1 MARELT
7 LGSLFDGS
15 GGFPLGGLLAGIRPV
30 WSSEIEP
37 FAIRVTTKRLPFVK
51 HYGDIRELDGAK
63 LEPVDI
69 ITMGSPCQDI
79 SIAGRREGLA
89 GSRSGLFYEG
99 IRIVEEMRR
108 ATHGRQ
114 PRYVVWENVYGAFSS
129 NGGADFEAVLAA
141 FAGLAGEAVAAPRP
155 PKWTGAGELV
165 GAHFSVAWRL
175 LDAQYWGVPQRR
187 RRVYLVADLAGG
199 RAGAVLF
206 DSEGVSGYSAQG
218 FRSWQRTARAAQS
231 GAGAAGGAGVAQA
244 LFENHSHDSRY
255 TGPLETA
262 QTVSRTYG
270 TGGNNQPFVVE
281 TPKTLQIRAGCEGG
295 GKGPLVQDDKS
306 ATLTCVNSQT
316 LFQPRVYGVCSK
328 SSFAMLSDNPHAG
341 FYEAETARTL
351 DTRGPTPARN
361 QGGMAVVESVPPA
374 YATSK
379 NSFHLDVQQDVA
391 DTLVAVDYKDP
402 PRVLADPYYIVR
414 KLTPTECA
422 RLQGFPD
429 GWCKDLGTEEP
440 TAEDVAFWQDVFETY
455 RKALGK
461 STKPKTERQIVKWLK
476 QPHTDSAEYRL
487 WGNGVALPCVYFV
500 LAGIAWAD
508 AQP

>member
-1 MARELT
+1 MADTLT

-51 HYGDIRELDGAK
+51 HYGDIRTLKGDE

-69 ITMGSPCQDI
+69 LTMGSPCQDI

-99 IRIVEEMRR
+99 IRIAEEMRR

-114 PRYVVWENVYGAFSS
+114 PRYIVWENVYGAFSS
-129 NGGADFEAVLAA
+129 NGGADFAAVLAA
-141 FAGLAGEAVAAPRP
+141 FASLVGEAVLAPRP
-155 PKWTGAGELV
+155 AKWTGAGEIV
-165 GAHFSVAWRL
+165 GDRFSVAWRL

-187 RRVYLVADLAGG
+187 RRVYLVANLAGG
-199 RAGAVLF
+199 RAGKVLF
-206 DSEGVSGYSAQG
+206 DSEGVSGYSPQG
-218 FRSWQRTARAAQS
+218 FRSWQRTASAAQS
-231 GAGAAGGAGVAQA
+231 GAEAAGG
-244 LFENHSHDSRY
+244 EIK
-255 TGPLETA
+255 
-262 QTVSRTYG
+262 
-270 TGGNNQPFVVE
+270 E

-316 LFQPRVYGVCSK
+316 LFQPKVYGVCSK
-328 SSFAMLSDNPHAG
+328 SSFAMLSDNPRAG

-379 NSFHLDVQQDVA
+379 NSFHLDVQKDVA

-402 PRVLADPYYIVR
+402 PRVLANPYYIVR

-440 TAEDVAFWQDVFETY
+440 TAEDVAFWAEVFETY

-461 STKPKTERQIVKWLK
+461 TTKPKTERQIVKWLK

-508 AQP
+508 GLP

>member
-15 GGFPLGGLLAGIRPV
+15 GGFPLGGILAGIRPV
-30 WSSEIEP
+30 WASEIEP

-51 HYGDIRELDGAK
+51 HYGDIRTLKGDE

-69 ITMGSPCQDI
+69 VTMGSPCQDI

-108 ATHGRQ
+108 ATDGRK

-141 FAGLAGEAVAAPRP
+141 FASLAGEAVAAPRP
-155 PKWTGAGELV
+155 AKWTGAGELV

-199 RAGAVLF
+199 RAGAILF

-231 GAGAAGGAGVAQA
+231 GAGAAGGIVRG
-244 LFENHSHDSRY
+244 
-255 TGPLETA
+255 
-262 QTVSRTYG
+262 
-270 TGGNNQPFVVE
+270 
-281 TPKTLQIRAGCEGG
+281 TPK
-295 GKGPLVQDDKS
+295 
-306 ATLTCVNSQT
+306 
-316 LFQPRVYGVCSK
+316 VYGVCSK

-429 GWCKDLGTEEP
+429 GWCKDLGTDEP
-440 TAEDVAFWQDVFETY
+440 TAEDVAFWRDVFETY

>member
-1 MARELT
+1 MTDTLT

-51 HYGDIRELDGAK
+51 HYGDVRTLKGDE

-69 ITMGSPCQDI
+69 LTMGSPCQDI

-99 IRIVEEMRR
+99 IRIAEEMRR
-108 ATHGRQ
+108 ATHGSK
-114 PRYVVWENVYGAFSS
+114 PRYIVWENVYGAFSS
-129 NGGADFEAVLAA
+129 NGGADFAAVLAA
-141 FAGLAGEAVAAPRP
+141 FAGLAGEAVPAPRP
-155 PKWTGAGELV
+155 AKWTGAGEIV
-165 GAHFSVAWRL
+165 GDRFSIAWRL

-187 RRVYLVADLAGG
+187 RRVYLVADFAGG
-199 RAGAVLF
+199 RAGKILF
-206 DSEGVSGYSAQG
+206 DSEGVSRYSPQG

-231 GAGAAGGAGVAQA
+231 GAGAAGGEVAQA

-255 TGPLETA
+255 TGPLTTA

-281 TPKTLQIRAGCEGG
+281 TPK
-295 GKGPLVQDDKS
+295 
-306 ATLTCVNSQT
+306 
-316 LFQPRVYGVCSK
+316 VYGVCSK
-328 SSFAMLSDNPHAG
+328 SSFAMLSPNPHAG
-341 FYEAETARTL
+341 FYEAATARTL

-379 NSFHLDVQQDVA
+379 NSFHLDVQKDVA

-429 GWCKDLGTEEP
+429 GWCKALGTAEP
-440 TAEDVAFWQDVFETY
+440 TAEDIAFWHGVFETY

-461 STKPKTERQIVKWLK
+461 TTKPKTERQIVKWLK

-508 AQP
+508 GLP

>member
-1 MARELT
+1 MAGELT

-51 HYGDIRELDGAK
+51 HYGDIRTLKGDE

-69 ITMGSPCQDI
+69 LTMGSPCQDI

-99 IRIVEEMRR
+99 IRIAEEMRR
-108 ATHGRQ
+108 ATHGSK
-114 PRYVVWENVYGAFSS
+114 PRYIVWENVYGAFSS
-129 NGGADFEAVLAA
+129 NGGADFAAVLAA
-141 FAGLAGEAVAAPRP
+141 FAGLAGEAVPAPRP
-155 PKWTGAGELV
+155 AKWTSAGELV
-165 GAHFSVAWRL
+165 GDRFSVAWRL

-187 RRVYLVADLAGG
+187 RRVYLVADFAGG
-199 RAGAVLF
+199 RAGKILF
-206 DSEGVSGYSAQG
+206 DSEGVSRYSPQG
-218 FRSWQRTARAAQS
+218 FRSWQRTATAAQS
-231 GAGAAGGAGVAQA
+231 GAGAAGGDVAQA

-255 TGPLETA
+255 TGPLTTA

-281 TPKTLQIRAGCEGG
+281 TPK
-295 GKGPLVQDDKS
+295 
-306 ATLTCVNSQT
+306 
-316 LFQPRVYGVCSK
+316 VYGVCSK
-328 SSFAMLSDNPHAG
+328 SSFAMLSPNPHAG
-341 FYEAETARTL
+341 FYEAATARTL

-379 NSFHLDVQQDVA
+379 NSFHLDVQKDVA

-429 GWCKDLGTEEP
+429 GWCKALGTAEP
-440 TAEDVAFWQDVFETY
+440 TAEDIAFWHGVFETY

-461 STKPKTERQIVKWLK
+461 TTKPKTERQIVKWLK

-508 AQP
+508 GLP

>member
-1 MARELT
+1 MAGDLT

-51 HYGDIRELDGAK
+51 HYGDIRTLKGDE

-69 ITMGSPCQDI
+69 LTMGSPCQDI

-99 IRIVEEMRR
+99 IRIAEEMRR
-108 ATHGRQ
+108 ATHGSK
-114 PRYVVWENVYGAFSS
+114 PRYIVWENVYGAFSS
-129 NGGADFEAVLAA
+129 NGGADFAAVLAA

-155 PKWTGAGELV
+155 AKWTGAGEIV
-165 GAHFSVAWRL
+165 GDRFSVAWRL

-187 RRVYLVADLAGG
+187 RRVYLVANLAGG
-199 RAGAVLF
+199 RAGKVLF
-206 DSEGVSGYSAQG
+206 DSEGVSGYSPQG
-218 FRSWQRTARAAQS
+218 FRSWQRTASAAQS
-231 GAGAAGGAGVAQA
+231 GAEAAGG
-244 LFENHSHDSRY
+244 EIK
-255 TGPLETA
+255 
-262 QTVSRTYG
+262 
-270 TGGNNQPFVVE
+270 E

-316 LFQPRVYGVCSK
+316 LFQPKVYGVCSK
-328 SSFAMLSDNPHAG
+328 SSFAMLSDNPRAG

-379 NSFHLDVQQDVA
+379 NSFHLDVQKDVA

-429 GWCKDLGTEEP
+429 GWCKALGTAEP
-440 TAEDVAFWQDVFETY
+440 TAEDIAFWADVFETY

-461 STKPKTERQIVKWLK
+461 TTKPKTERQIAKWLK

-508 AQP
+508 GLP

>member
-1 MARELT
+1 M
-7 LGSLFDGS
+7 
-15 GGFPLGGLLAGIRPV
+15 
-30 WSSEIEP
+30 
-37 FAIRVTTKRLPFVK
+37 
-51 HYGDIRELDGAK
+51 GDR
-63 LEPVDI
+63 
-69 ITMGSPCQDI
+69 
-79 SIAGRREGLA
+79 
-89 GSRSGLFYEG
+89 
-99 IRIVEEMRR
+99 
-108 ATHGRQ
+108 
-114 PRYVVWENVYGAFSS
+114 
-129 NGGADFEAVLAA
+129 
-141 FAGLAGEAVAAPRP
+141 
-155 PKWTGAGELV
+155 
-165 GAHFSVAWRL
+165 FSVAWRL

-187 RRVYLVADLAGG
+187 RRVYLVANLAGG
-199 RAGAVLF
+199 RAGKVLF
-206 DSEGVSGYSAQG
+206 DSEGVSGYSPQG
-218 FRSWQRTARAAQS
+218 FRSWQRTASAAQS
-231 GAGAAGGAGVAQA
+231 GAEAAGG
-244 LFENHSHDSRY
+244 EIK
-255 TGPLETA
+255 
-262 QTVSRTYG
+262 
-270 TGGNNQPFVVE
+270 E

-316 LFQPRVYGVCSK
+316 LFQPKVYGVCSK
-328 SSFAMLSDNPHAG
+328 SSFAMLSDNPRAG

-379 NSFHLDVQQDVA
+379 NSFHLDVQKDVA

-429 GWCKDLGTEEP
+429 GWCKALGTAEP
-440 TAEDVAFWQDVFETY
+440 TAEDIAFWADVFETY

-461 STKPKTERQIVKWLK
+461 TTKPKTERQIAKWLK

-508 AQP
+508 GLP

>member
-1 MARELT
+1 MGRELT

-51 HYGDIRELDGAK
+51 HYGDIRTLKGDE

-69 ITMGSPCQDI
+69 LTMGSPCQDI

-99 IRIVEEMRR
+99 IRIAEEMRR
-108 ATHGRQ
+108 ATHGRK
-114 PRYVVWENVYGAFSS
+114 PRYIVWENVYGAFSS
-129 NGGADFEAVLAA
+129 NGGADFAAVLAA
-141 FAGLAGEAVAAPRP
+141 FAGLAGEAVPAPRP
-155 PKWTGAGELV
+155 AKWTGAGEIV
-165 GAHFSVAWRL
+165 GDRFSIAWRL

-187 RRVYLVADLAGG
+187 RRVYLVADFAGG
-199 RAGAVLF
+199 RAGKILF
-206 DSEGVSGYSAQG
+206 DSEGVSRYSPQG
-218 FRSWQRTARAAQS
+218 FRSWQRTARAVQS
-231 GAGAAGGAGVAQA
+231 GAGAAGGEVAQA

-255 TGPLETA
+255 TGPLTTA

-281 TPKTLQIRAGCEGG
+281 TPK
-295 GKGPLVQDDKS
+295 
-306 ATLTCVNSQT
+306 
-316 LFQPRVYGVCSK
+316 VYGVCSK
-328 SSFAMLSDNPHAG
+328 SSFAMLSPNPHAG
-341 FYEAETARTL
+341 FYEAATARTL

-379 NSFHLDVQQDVA
+379 NSFHLDVQKDVA

-429 GWCKDLGTEEP
+429 GWCKALGTAEP
-440 TAEDVAFWQDVFETY
+440 TAEDIAFWHGVFETY

-461 STKPKTERQIVKWLK
+461 TTKPKTERQIVKWLK

-508 AQP
+508 GLP

>member
-1 MARELT
+1 MAGELT

-51 HYGDIRELDGAK
+51 HYGDIRTLKGDE

-69 ITMGSPCQDI
+69 LTMGSPCQDI

-99 IRIVEEMRR
+99 IRIAEEMRR
-108 ATHGRQ
+108 ATHGSK
-114 PRYVVWENVYGAFSS
+114 PRYIVWENVYGAFSS
-129 NGGADFEAVLAA
+129 NGGADFAAVLAA
-141 FAGLAGEAVAAPRP
+141 FAGLAGEAVPAPRP
-155 PKWTGAGELV
+155 AKWTSAGELV
-165 GAHFSVAWRL
+165 GDRFSVAWRL

-187 RRVYLVADLAGG
+187 RRVYLVADFAGG
-199 RAGAVLF
+199 RAGKILF
-206 DSEGVSGYSAQG
+206 DSEGVSRYSPQG
-218 FRSWQRTARAAQS
+218 FRSWQRTATAAQS
-231 GAGAAGGAGVAQA
+231 GAGAAGGEVAQA

-255 TGPLETA
+255 TGPLTTA

-281 TPKTLQIRAGCEGG
+281 TPK
-295 GKGPLVQDDKS
+295 
-306 ATLTCVNSQT
+306 
-316 LFQPRVYGVCSK
+316 VYGVCSK
-328 SSFAMLSDNPHAG
+328 SSFAMLSPNPHAG
-341 FYEAETARTL
+341 FYEAATARTL

-379 NSFHLDVQQDVA
+379 NSFHLDVQKDVA

-429 GWCKDLGTEEP
+429 GWCKALGTAEP
-440 TAEDVAFWQDVFETY
+440 TAEDIAFWHGVFETY

-461 STKPKTERQIVKWLK
+461 TTKPKTERQIVKWLK

-508 AQP
+508 GLP

>member
-1 MARELT
+1 MAGELT

-15 GGFPLGGLLAGIRPV
+15 GGFPLGGILAGIRPV

-69 ITMGSPCQDI
+69 VTMGSPCQDI

-108 ATHGRQ
+108 VTDGRQ

-129 NGGADFEAVLAA
+129 NGGADFKAVLAA
-141 FAGLAGEAVAAPRP
+141 FAGLAGEAVAVPRP

-206 DSEGVSGYSAQG
+206 DSEGVSGYSAQS

-231 GAGAAGGAGVAQA
+231 GAGAAGENVAQA

-281 TPKTLQIRAGCEGG
+281 TPK
-295 GKGPLVQDDKS
+295 
-306 ATLTCVNSQT
+306 
-316 LFQPRVYGVCSK
+316 VYGVCSK
-328 SSFAMLSDNPHAG
+328 SSFAMLSPNPHAG

-429 GWCKDLGTEEP
+429 GWCKDLGTDEP
-440 TAEDVAFWQDVFETY
+440 TAEDVAFWRDVFETY

>member
-1 MARELT
+1 MAGDLT

-51 HYGDIRELDGAK
+51 HYGDIRTLKGDE

-69 ITMGSPCQDI
+69 LTMGSPCQDI

-99 IRIVEEMRR
+99 IRIAEEMRR
-108 ATHGRQ
+108 ATHGSK
-114 PRYVVWENVYGAFSS
+114 PRYIVWENVYGAFSS
-129 NGGADFEAVLAA
+129 NGGADFAAVLAA

-155 PKWTGAGELV
+155 AKWTGAGEIV
-165 GAHFSVAWRL
+165 GDRFSVAWRL

-187 RRVYLVADLAGG
+187 RRVYLVANLAGG
-199 RAGAVLF
+199 RAGKVLF
-206 DSEGVSGYSAQG
+206 ASEGVSRYSPQG

-231 GAGAAGGAGVAQA
+231 GAGAAGG
-244 LFENHSHDSRY
+244 NIR
-255 TGPLETA
+255 
-262 QTVSRTYG
+262 
-270 TGGNNQPFVVE
+270 E
-281 TPKTLQIRAGCEGG
+281 TPK
-295 GKGPLVQDDKS
+295 
-306 ATLTCVNSQT
+306 
-316 LFQPRVYGVCSK
+316 VYGVCSK
-328 SSFAMLSDNPHAG
+328 SSFAMLSHNPHAG
-341 FYEAETARTL
+341 FYEAATARTL

-379 NSFHLDVQQDVA
+379 NSFHLDVQKDVA

-402 PRVLADPYYIVR
+402 PRVLANPYYIVR

-440 TAEDVAFWQDVFETY
+440 TAEDVAFWAEVFETY

-461 STKPKTERQIVKWLK
+461 TTKPKTERQIVKWLK

-508 AQP
+508 GLP

>member
-1 MARELT
+1 MAGDLT

-51 HYGDIRELDGAK
+51 HYGDIRTLKGDE

-69 ITMGSPCQDI
+69 LTMGSPCQDI

-108 ATHGRQ
+108 ATHGSK
-114 PRYVVWENVYGAFSS
+114 PRYIVWENVYGAFSS
-129 NGGADFEAVLAA
+129 HGGADFAAVLAA

-155 PKWTGAGELV
+155 AKWTGAGEIV
-165 GAHFSVAWRL
+165 GDRFSVAWRL

-187 RRVYLVADLAGG
+187 RRVYLVANLAGG
-199 RAGAVLF
+199 RAGKVLF
-206 DSEGVSGYSAQG
+206 DSEGVSGYSPQG
-218 FRSWQRTARAAQS
+218 FRSWQRTASAAQS
-231 GAGAAGGAGVAQA
+231 GAEAAGG
-244 LFENHSHDSRY
+244 EIK
-255 TGPLETA
+255 
-262 QTVSRTYG
+262 
-270 TGGNNQPFVVE
+270 E

-316 LFQPRVYGVCSK
+316 LFQPKVYGVCSK
-328 SSFAMLSDNPHAG
+328 SSFAMLSDNPRAG

-379 NSFHLDVQQDVA
+379 NSFHLDVQKDVA

-402 PRVLADPYYIVR
+402 PRVLANPYYIVR

-440 TAEDVAFWQDVFETY
+440 TAEDVAFWAEVFETY

-461 STKPKTERQIVKWLK
+461 TTKPKTERQIVKWLK

-508 AQP
+508 GLP

>member
-1 MARELT
+1 MAGDLT

-51 HYGDIRELDGAK
+51 HYGDIRTLKGDE

-69 ITMGSPCQDI
+69 LTMGSPCQDI

-99 IRIVEEMRR
+99 IRIAEEMRR
-108 ATHGRQ
+108 ATHGSK
-114 PRYVVWENVYGAFSS
+114 PRYIVWENVYGAFSS
-129 NGGADFEAVLAA
+129 NGGADFAAVLAA
-141 FAGLAGEAVAAPRP
+141 FAGLAGEAVPAPRP
-155 PKWTGAGELV
+155 AKWTGAGEIV
-165 GAHFSVAWRL
+165 GDRFSIAWRL

-187 RRVYLVADLAGG
+187 RRVYLVADFAGG
-199 RAGAVLF
+199 RAGKILF
-206 DSEGVSGYSAQG
+206 DSEGVSRYSPQG

-231 GAGAAGGAGVAQA
+231 GAGAAGGEVAQA

-255 TGPLETA
+255 TGPLTTA

-281 TPKTLQIRAGCEGG
+281 TPK
-295 GKGPLVQDDKS
+295 
-306 ATLTCVNSQT
+306 
-316 LFQPRVYGVCSK
+316 VYGVCSK
-328 SSFAMLSDNPHAG
+328 SSFAMLSPNPHAG
-341 FYEAETARTL
+341 FYEAATARTL

-379 NSFHLDVQQDVA
+379 NSFHLDVQKDVA

-429 GWCKDLGTEEP
+429 GWCKALGTAEP
-440 TAEDVAFWQDVFETY
+440 TAEDIAFWHGVFETY

-461 STKPKTERQIVKWLK
+461 TTKPKTERQIVKWLK

-508 AQP
+508 GLP

>member
-1 MARELT
+1 MAGELT

-69 ITMGSPCQDI
+69 VTMGSPCQDI

-129 NGGADFEAVLAA
+129 NGGADFETVLAA

-155 PKWTGAGELV
+155 QKWTGAGELV

-231 GAGAAGGAGVAQA
+231 GAGAAGGIMNA
-244 LFENHSHDSRY
+244 
-255 TGPLETA
+255 
-262 QTVSRTYG
+262 
-270 TGGNNQPFVVE
+270 

-316 LFQPRVYGVCSK
+316 LFQPKVYGVCSK

-429 GWCKDLGTEEP
+429 GWCKALGTAEP
-440 TAEDVAFWQDVFETY
+440 TAEDVAFWTEVFETY

-508 AQP
+508 GLP

>member
-1 MARELT
+1 MAGDLT

-51 HYGDIRELDGAK
+51 HYGDIRTLKGDE

-69 ITMGSPCQDI
+69 LTMGSPCQDI

-99 IRIVEEMRR
+99 IRIAEEMRR
-108 ATHGRQ
+108 ATHGSK
-114 PRYVVWENVYGAFSS
+114 PRYIVWENVYGAFSS
-129 NGGADFEAVLAA
+129 NGGADFAAVLAA

-155 PKWTGAGELV
+155 AKWTGAGEIV
-165 GAHFSVAWRL
+165 GDRFSVAWRL

-187 RRVYLVADLAGG
+187 RRVYLVANLAGG
-199 RAGAVLF
+199 RAGKVLF
-206 DSEGVSGYSAQG
+206 DSEGVSGYSPQG
-218 FRSWQRTARAAQS
+218 FRSWQRTASAAQS
-231 GAGAAGGAGVAQA
+231 GAEAAGG
-244 LFENHSHDSRY
+244 EIK
-255 TGPLETA
+255 
-262 QTVSRTYG
+262 
-270 TGGNNQPFVVE
+270 E

-316 LFQPRVYGVCSK
+316 LFQPKVYGVCSK
-328 SSFAMLSDNPHAG
+328 SSFAMLSDNPRAG

-379 NSFHLDVQQDVA
+379 NSFHLDVQKDVA

-402 PRVLADPYYIVR
+402 PRVLANPYYIVR

-440 TAEDVAFWQDVFETY
+440 TAEDVAFWAEVFETY

-461 STKPKTERQIVKWLK
+461 TTKPKTERQIVKWLK

-508 AQP
+508 GLP

>member
-1 MARELT
+1 MAGELT

-51 HYGDIRELDGAK
+51 HYGDIRTLKGDE

-69 ITMGSPCQDI
+69 LTMGSPCQDI

-99 IRIVEEMRR
+99 IRIAEEMRR
-108 ATHGRQ
+108 ATHGRK
-114 PRYVVWENVYGAFSS
+114 PRYIVWENVYGAFSS
-129 NGGADFEAVLAA
+129 NGGADFAAVLAA
-141 FAGLAGEAVAAPRP
+141 FAGLAGEAVPAPRP
-155 PKWTGAGELV
+155 AKWTGAGEIV
-165 GAHFSVAWRL
+165 GDRFSIAWRL

-187 RRVYLVADLAGG
+187 RRVYLVADFAGG
-199 RAGAVLF
+199 RAGKILF
-206 DSEGVSGYSAQG
+206 DSEGVSRYSPQG

-231 GAGAAGGAGVAQA
+231 GAGAAGGEVAQA

-255 TGPLETA
+255 TGPLTTA

-281 TPKTLQIRAGCEGG
+281 TPK
-295 GKGPLVQDDKS
+295 
-306 ATLTCVNSQT
+306 
-316 LFQPRVYGVCSK
+316 VYGVCSK
-328 SSFAMLSDNPHAG
+328 SSFAMLSPNPHAG
-341 FYEAETARTL
+341 FYEAATARTL

-379 NSFHLDVQQDVA
+379 NSFHLDVQKDVA

-429 GWCKDLGTEEP
+429 GWCKALGTAEP
-440 TAEDVAFWQDVFETY
+440 TAEDIAFWHGVFETY

-461 STKPKTERQIVKWLK
+461 TTKPKTERQIVKWLK

-508 AQP
+508 GLP

>member
-1 MARELT
+1 MAKELT

-15 GGFPLGGLLAGIRPV
+15 GGFPLGGILAGIRPV
-30 WSSEIEP
+30 WASEIEP

-51 HYGDIRELDGAK
+51 HYGDIRTLKGDE

-69 ITMGSPCQDI
+69 VTMGSPCQDI

-108 ATHGRQ
+108 ATDGRK

-141 FAGLAGEAVAAPRP
+141 FASLAGEAVAAPRP
-155 PKWTGAGELV
+155 AKWTGAGELV

-199 RAGAVLF
+199 RAGAILF

-231 GAGAAGGAGVAQA
+231 GAGAAGGIVRG
-244 LFENHSHDSRY
+244 
-255 TGPLETA
+255 
-262 QTVSRTYG
+262 
-270 TGGNNQPFVVE
+270 
-281 TPKTLQIRAGCEGG
+281 TPK
-295 GKGPLVQDDKS
+295 
-306 ATLTCVNSQT
+306 
-316 LFQPRVYGVCSK
+316 VYGVCSK

-429 GWCKDLGTEEP
+429 GWCKDLGTDEP
-440 TAEDVAFWQDVFETY
+440 TAEDVAFWRDVFETY

-476 QPHTDSAEYRL
+476 QPHMDSAEYRL

>member
-1 MARELT
+1 MAGELT

-51 HYGDIRELDGAK
+51 HYGDIRTLKGDE

-69 ITMGSPCQDI
+69 LTMGSPCQDI

-99 IRIVEEMRR
+99 IRIAEEMRR
-108 ATHGRQ
+108 ATHGRK
-114 PRYVVWENVYGAFSS
+114 PRYIVWENVYGAFSS
-129 NGGADFEAVLAA
+129 NGGADFAAVLAA
-141 FAGLAGEAVAAPRP
+141 FAGLAGEAVPAPRP
-155 PKWTGAGELV
+155 AKWTSAGELV
-165 GAHFSVAWRL
+165 GDRFSVAWRL

-199 RAGAVLF
+199 RAGKVLF
-206 DSEGVSGYSAQG
+206 DSEGVSRYSPQG
-218 FRSWQRTARAAQS
+218 FRSWQRTATAAQS
-231 GAGAAGGAGVAQA
+231 GAGAAGGDVAQA

-255 TGPLETA
+255 TGPLTTA

-316 LFQPRVYGVCSK
+316 LFQPKVYGVCSK
-328 SSFAMLSDNPHAG
+328 SSFAMLSPNPHAG

-379 NSFHLDVQQDVA
+379 NSFHLDVQKGVA

-429 GWCKDLGTEEP
+429 GWCKDLGTDEP
-440 TAEDVAFWQDVFETY
+440 TAEDVAFWRDVFETY

-508 AQP
+508 GLP

>member
-1 MARELT
+1 MAGDLT

-69 ITMGSPCQDI
+69 LTMGSPCQDI

-99 IRIVEEMRR
+99 IRIAEEMRR
-108 ATHGRQ
+108 ATHGSK
-114 PRYVVWENVYGAFSS
+114 PRYIVWENVYGAFSS
-129 NGGADFEAVLAA
+129 NGGADFAAVLAA

-155 PKWTGAGELV
+155 AKWTGAGEIV
-165 GAHFSVAWRL
+165 GDRFSVAWRL

-187 RRVYLVADLAGG
+187 RRVYLVANLAGG
-199 RAGAVLF
+199 RAGKVLF
-206 DSEGVSGYSAQG
+206 DSEGVSGYSPQG
-218 FRSWQRTARAAQS
+218 FRSWQRTASAAQS
-231 GAGAAGGAGVAQA
+231 GAEAAGG
-244 LFENHSHDSRY
+244 EIK
-255 TGPLETA
+255 
-262 QTVSRTYG
+262 
-270 TGGNNQPFVVE
+270 E

-316 LFQPRVYGVCSK
+316 LFQPKVYGVCSK
-328 SSFAMLSDNPHAG
+328 SSFAMLSDNPRAG

-379 NSFHLDVQQDVA
+379 NSFHLDVQKDVA

-429 GWCKDLGTEEP
+429 GWCKALGTAEP
-440 TAEDVAFWQDVFETY
+440 TAEDIAFWADVFETY

-461 STKPKTERQIVKWLK
+461 TTKPKTERQIAKWLK

-508 AQP
+508 GLP

>member
-1 MARELT
+1 MNA
-7 LGSLFDGS
+7 
-15 GGFPLGGLLAGIRPV
+15 
-30 WSSEIEP
+30 
-37 FAIRVTTKRLPFVK
+37 
-51 HYGDIRELDGAK
+51 
-63 LEPVDI
+63 
-69 ITMGSPCQDI
+69 
-79 SIAGRREGLA
+79 
-89 GSRSGLFYEG
+89 
-99 IRIVEEMRR
+99 
-108 ATHGRQ
+108 
-114 PRYVVWENVYGAFSS
+114 
-129 NGGADFEAVLAA
+129 
-141 FAGLAGEAVAAPRP
+141 
-155 PKWTGAGELV
+155 
-165 GAHFSVAWRL
+165 
-175 LDAQYWGVPQRR
+175 
-187 RRVYLVADLAGG
+187 
-199 RAGAVLF
+199 
-206 DSEGVSGYSAQG
+206 
-218 FRSWQRTARAAQS
+218 
-231 GAGAAGGAGVAQA
+231 
-244 LFENHSHDSRY
+244 
-255 TGPLETA
+255 
-262 QTVSRTYG
+262 
-270 TGGNNQPFVVE
+270 

-316 LFQPRVYGVCSK
+316 LFQPKVYGVCSK

-379 NSFHLDVQQDVA
+379 NSFHLGVQQDVA

-414 KLTPTECA
+414 KLTPTERA

-429 GWCKDLGTEEP
+429 GWCKDLGTDEP
-440 TAEDVAFWQDVFETY
+440 TAEDVAFWRDVFETY

-508 AQP
+508 GLP

>member
-1 MARELT
+1 MAGELT

-69 ITMGSPCQDI
+69 LTMGSPCQDI

-99 IRIVEEMRR
+99 IRIAEEMRR
-108 ATHGRQ
+108 ATHGSK
-114 PRYVVWENVYGAFSS
+114 PRYIVWENVYGAFSS
-129 NGGADFEAVLAA
+129 NGGADFAAVLAA
-141 FAGLAGEAVAAPRP
+141 FAGLAGETVAAPRP
-155 PKWTGAGELV
+155 PKWTSAGEVV
-165 GAHFSVAWRL
+165 GAHFSIAWRL

-199 RAGAVLF
+199 RAGKVLF
-206 DSEGVSGYSAQG
+206 DSEGVSRYSAQG

-231 GAGAAGGAGVAQA
+231 GAGAAGSDVAQA
-244 LFENHSHDSRY
+244 LFENHSHDSRH
-255 TGPLETA
+255 TGPLTTA

-281 TPKTLQIRAGCEGG
+281 TPK
-295 GKGPLVQDDKS
+295 
-306 ATLTCVNSQT
+306 
-316 LFQPRVYGVCSK
+316 VYGVCSK
-328 SSFAMLSDNPHAG
+328 SSFAMLSPNPHAG
-341 FYEAETARTL
+341 FYEAATARTL

-379 NSFHLDVQQDVA
+379 NSFHLDVQKDVA

-429 GWCKDLGTEEP
+429 GWCKALGTAEP
-440 TAEDVAFWQDVFETY
+440 TAEDIAFWHGVFETY

-461 STKPKTERQIVKWLK
+461 TTKPKTERQIVKWLK

-508 AQP
+508 GLP

>member
-1 MARELT
+1 MGRELT

-51 HYGDIRELDGAK
+51 HYGDIRTLKGDE

-69 ITMGSPCQDI
+69 LTMGSPCQDI

-99 IRIVEEMRR
+99 IRIAEEMRR
-108 ATHGRQ
+108 ATHGRK
-114 PRYVVWENVYGAFSS
+114 PRYIVWENVYGAFSS
-129 NGGADFEAVLAA
+129 NGGADFAAVLAA
-141 FAGLAGEAVAAPRP
+141 FAGLAGEAVPAPRP
-155 PKWTGAGELV
+155 AKWTGAGEIV
-165 GAHFSVAWRL
+165 GDRFSIAWRL

-187 RRVYLVADLAGG
+187 RRVYLVADFAGG
-199 RAGAVLF
+199 RAGKILF
-206 DSEGVSGYSAQG
+206 DSEGVSRYSPQG

-231 GAGAAGGAGVAQA
+231 GAGAAGGEVAQA

-255 TGPLETA
+255 TGPLTTA

-281 TPKTLQIRAGCEGG
+281 TPK
-295 GKGPLVQDDKS
+295 
-306 ATLTCVNSQT
+306 
-316 LFQPRVYGVCSK
+316 VYGVCSK
-328 SSFAMLSDNPHAG
+328 SSFAMLSPNPHAG
-341 FYEAETARTL
+341 FYEAATARTL

-379 NSFHLDVQQDVA
+379 NSFHLDVQKDVA

-429 GWCKDLGTEEP
+429 GWCKALGTAEP
-440 TAEDVAFWQDVFETY
+440 TAEDIAFWHGVFETY

-461 STKPKTERQIVKWLK
+461 TTKPKTERQIVKWLK

-508 AQP
+508 GLP

>member
-1 MARELT
+1 MAGDLT

-51 HYGDIRELDGAK
+51 HYGDIRTLKGDE

-69 ITMGSPCQDI
+69 LTMGSPCQDI

-99 IRIVEEMRR
+99 IRIAEEMRR
-108 ATHGRQ
+108 ATHGSK
-114 PRYVVWENVYGAFSS
+114 PRYIVWENVYGAFSS
-129 NGGADFEAVLAA
+129 NGGADFAAVLAA

-155 PKWTGAGELV
+155 AKWTGAGEIV
-165 GAHFSVAWRL
+165 GDRFSVAWRL

-187 RRVYLVADLAGG
+187 RRVYLVANLAGG
-199 RAGAVLF
+199 RAGKVLF
-206 DSEGVSGYSAQG
+206 DSEGVSGYSPQG
-218 FRSWQRTARAAQS
+218 FRSWQRTASAAQS
-231 GAGAAGGAGVAQA
+231 GAEAAGG
-244 LFENHSHDSRY
+244 EIK
-255 TGPLETA
+255 
-262 QTVSRTYG
+262 
-270 TGGNNQPFVVE
+270 E

-316 LFQPRVYGVCSK
+316 LFQPKVYGVCSK
-328 SSFAMLSDNPHAG
+328 SSFAMLSDNPRAG

-379 NSFHLDVQQDVA
+379 NSFHLDVQKDVA

-402 PRVLADPYYIVR
+402 PRVLANPYYIVR

-440 TAEDVAFWQDVFETY
+440 TAEDVAFWAEVFETY

-461 STKPKTERQIVKWLK
+461 TTKPKTERQIVK
-476 QPHTDSAEYRL
+476 
-487 WGNGVALPCVYFV
+487 
-500 LAGIAWAD
+500 
-508 AQP
+508 

>member
-206 DSEGVSGYSAQG
+206 DSEGVFGYSAQG

-231 GAGAAGGAGVAQA
+231 GAGAAGGEVAQA

-255 TGPLETA
+255 TGPLTTA

-281 TPKTLQIRAGCEGG
+281 TPK
-295 GKGPLVQDDKS
+295 
-306 ATLTCVNSQT
+306 
-316 LFQPRVYGVCSK
+316 VYGVCSK
-328 SSFAMLSDNPHAG
+328 SSFAMLSPNPHAG
-341 FYEAETARTL
+341 FYEAATARTL

-379 NSFHLDVQQDVA
+379 NSFHLDVQKDVA

-429 GWCKDLGTEEP
+429 GWCKDLGTDEP
-440 TAEDVAFWQDVFETY
+440 TAEDVAFWRDVFETY

-508 AQP
+508 GLP

>member
-1 MARELT
+1 MAGDLT

-51 HYGDIRELDGAK
+51 HYGDIRTLKGDE

-69 ITMGSPCQDI
+69 LTMGSPCQDI

-99 IRIVEEMRR
+99 IRIAEEMRR
-108 ATHGRQ
+108 ATHESK
-114 PRYVVWENVYGAFSS
+114 PRYIVWENVYGAFSS
-129 NGGADFEAVLAA
+129 NGGADFAAVLAA

-155 PKWTGAGELV
+155 AKWTGAGEIV
-165 GAHFSVAWRL
+165 GDRFSVAWRL

-187 RRVYLVADLAGG
+187 RRVYLVANLAGG
-199 RAGAVLF
+199 RAGKVLF
-206 DSEGVSGYSAQG
+206 DSEGVSGYSPQG
-218 FRSWQRTARAAQS
+218 FRSWQRTASAAQS
-231 GAGAAGGAGVAQA
+231 GAEAAGG
-244 LFENHSHDSRY
+244 EIK
-255 TGPLETA
+255 
-262 QTVSRTYG
+262 
-270 TGGNNQPFVVE
+270 E

-316 LFQPRVYGVCSK
+316 LFQPKVYGVCSK
-328 SSFAMLSDNPHAG
+328 SSFAMLSDNPRAG

-379 NSFHLDVQQDVA
+379 NSFHLDVQKDVA

-402 PRVLADPYYIVR
+402 PRVLANPYYIVR

-440 TAEDVAFWQDVFETY
+440 TAEDVAFWAEVFETY

-461 STKPKTERQIVKWLK
+461 TTKPKTERQIVKWLK

-508 AQP
+508 GLP

>member
-1 MARELT
+1 MTGELT

-51 HYGDIRELDGAK
+51 HYGDIRTLKGDE

-69 ITMGSPCQDI
+69 LTMGSPCQDI

-99 IRIVEEMRR
+99 IRIAEEMRR
-108 ATHGRQ
+108 ATHGSK
-114 PRYVVWENVYGAFSS
+114 PRYIVWENVYGAFSS
-129 NGGADFEAVLAA
+129 NGGADFAAVLAA

-155 PKWTGAGELV
+155 AKWTGAGEIV
-165 GAHFSVAWRL
+165 GDRFSVAWRL

-187 RRVYLVADLAGG
+187 RRVYLVANLAGG
-199 RAGAVLF
+199 RAGKVLF
-206 DSEGVSGYSAQG
+206 DSEGVSGYSPQG
-218 FRSWQRTARAAQS
+218 FRSWQRTASAAQS
-231 GAGAAGGAGVAQA
+231 GAEAAGG
-244 LFENHSHDSRY
+244 EIK
-255 TGPLETA
+255 
-262 QTVSRTYG
+262 
-270 TGGNNQPFVVE
+270 E

-316 LFQPRVYGVCSK
+316 LFQPKVYGVCSK
-328 SSFAMLSDNPHAG
+328 SSFAMLSDNPRAG

-379 NSFHLDVQQDVA
+379 NSFHLDVQKDVA

-402 PRVLADPYYIVR
+402 PRVLANPYYIVR

-440 TAEDVAFWQDVFETY
+440 TAEDVAFWAEVFETY

-461 STKPKTERQIVKWLK
+461 TTKPKTERQIVKWLK

-508 AQP
+508 GLP

>member
-1 MARELT
+1 MAGDLT

-51 HYGDIRELDGAK
+51 HYGDIRTLKGDE

-69 ITMGSPCQDI
+69 LTMGSPCQDI

-99 IRIVEEMRR
+99 IRIAEEMRR
-108 ATHGRQ
+108 ATHGSK
-114 PRYVVWENVYGAFSS
+114 PRYIVWENVYGAFSS
-129 NGGADFEAVLAA
+129 NGGADFAAVLAA

-155 PKWTGAGELV
+155 AKWTGAGEIV
-165 GAHFSVAWRL
+165 GDRFSVAWRL

-187 RRVYLVADLAGG
+187 RRVYLVANLAGG
-199 RAGAVLF
+199 RAGKVLF
-206 DSEGVSGYSAQG
+206 DSEGVSRYSPQG

-231 GAGAAGGAGVAQA
+231 GAGAAGG
-244 LFENHSHDSRY
+244 NIR
-255 TGPLETA
+255 
-262 QTVSRTYG
+262 
-270 TGGNNQPFVVE
+270 E
-281 TPKTLQIRAGCEGG
+281 TPK
-295 GKGPLVQDDKS
+295 
-306 ATLTCVNSQT
+306 
-316 LFQPRVYGVCSK
+316 VYGVCSK
-328 SSFAMLSDNPHAG
+328 SSFAMLSHNPHAG
-341 FYEAETARTL
+341 FYEAATARTL

-379 NSFHLDVQQDVA
+379 NSFHLDVQKDVA

-402 PRVLADPYYIVR
+402 PRVLANPYYIVR

-429 GWCKDLGTEEP
+429 GWCKDLGTAEP
-440 TAEDVAFWQDVFETY
+440 TVEDIAFWRDVFETY

-461 STKPKTERQIVKWLK
+461 HTKPKTERQIVKWLK

-508 AQP
+508 GLP

>member
-7 LGSLFDGS
+7 LGNLFDGS
-15 GGFPLGGLLAGIRPV
+15 GGFPLGGILAGIRPV
-30 WSSEIEP
+30 WASEIEP

-51 HYGDIRELDGAK
+51 HYGDIRTLKGDE

-69 ITMGSPCQDI
+69 VTMGSPCQDI

-108 ATHGRQ
+108 ATDGRK

-141 FAGLAGEAVAAPRP
+141 FASLAGEAVAAPRP
-155 PKWTGAGELV
+155 AKWTGAGELV

-199 RAGAVLF
+199 RAGKILF
-206 DSEGVSGYSAQG
+206 DSEGVSGYSPQG

-231 GAGAAGGAGVAQA
+231 GAGAAGGIVRG
-244 LFENHSHDSRY
+244 
-255 TGPLETA
+255 
-262 QTVSRTYG
+262 
-270 TGGNNQPFVVE
+270 
-281 TPKTLQIRAGCEGG
+281 TPK
-295 GKGPLVQDDKS
+295 
-306 ATLTCVNSQT
+306 
-316 LFQPRVYGVCSK
+316 VYGVCSK

-429 GWCKDLGTEEP
+429 GWCKDLGTDEP
-440 TAEDVAFWQDVFETY
+440 TAEDVAFWRDVFETY

>member
-1 MARELT
+1 MTGELT

-51 HYGDIRELDGAK
+51 HYGDIRTLKGDE

-99 IRIVEEMRR
+99 IRIAEEMRR
-108 ATHGRQ
+108 ATHGSK
-114 PRYVVWENVYGAFSS
+114 PRYIVWENVYGAFSS
-129 NGGADFEAVLAA
+129 NGGADFAAVLAA

-155 PKWTGAGELV
+155 QKWTGAGELV
-165 GAHFSVAWRL
+165 GDHFSVAWRL

-187 RRVYLVADLAGG
+187 RRVYLVVDLAGG
-199 RAGAVLF
+199 RAGKVLF
-206 DSEGVSGYSAQG
+206 DSEGVSGYSPQG
-218 FRSWQRTARAAQS
+218 FRSWQRTATAAQS
-231 GAGAAGGAGVAQA
+231 GAGAAGGT
-244 LFENHSHDSRY
+244 LSD
-255 TGPLETA
+255 
-262 QTVSRTYG
+262 
-270 TGGNNQPFVVE
+270 

-379 NSFHLDVQQDVA
+379 NSFHLDVQKDVA

-402 PRVLADPYYIVR
+402 PRVLANPYYIVR

-429 GWCKDLGTEEP
+429 GWCKDLGTAEP
-440 TAEDVAFWQDVFETY
+440 TVEDIAFWRDVFETY

-461 STKPKTERQIVKWLK
+461 HTKPKTERQIVKWLK

-508 AQP
+508 GLP